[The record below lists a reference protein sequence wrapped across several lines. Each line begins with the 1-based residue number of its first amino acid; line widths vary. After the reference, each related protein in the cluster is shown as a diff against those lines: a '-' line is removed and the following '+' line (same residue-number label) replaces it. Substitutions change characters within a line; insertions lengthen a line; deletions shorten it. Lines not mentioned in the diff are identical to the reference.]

1 MKRHKIRV
9 RKYRDSARPH
19 LKFVVNYREAGKRK
33 RAFFETMNEG
43 DTFAQN
49 RNIELKN
56 SGREG
61 AEFPTSLRVMA
72 QEGAER
78 RRAYGRTI
86 KDATEFFVRH
96 LAASER
102 SITAAKL
109 VEQVIAAKKVDG
121 MSKRYVQD
129 LRSRLP
135 RFAKDFDG
143 KMVAEITAKEIDDWL
158 RALAVGPTTRN
169 NFRRTLVM
177 MFSYAAKHG
186 YTTSNPAAE
195 TQKAKEIDAP
205 PGILTVQQTAR
216 LLEAASPELLPYV
229 AIGAFAGLR
238 RAELERLDWSDIHFD
253 DNLIEVTAQKSKTA
267 RRRFVKI
274 QPNLREWLLPF
285 RKQKGSVTPDNFP
298 KRLDAAREA
307 AGIDDWPDNA
317 LRHSFASYHLAHFK
331 DAAALA
337 LEMGHTD
344 SGLIF
349 NHYRQLVRPK
359 EAERYWNIRPAPV
372 SKVVSMQGSMQGKS
386 NAEIKEFL
394 RTAPIVSSE
403 PLREFLARQ
412 KKEAMRK

>member
-1 MKRHKIRV
+1 
-9 RKYRDSARPH
+9 
-19 LKFVVNYREAGKRK
+19 L
-33 RAFFETMNEG
+33 
-43 DTFAQN
+43 
-49 RNIELKN
+49 L
-56 SGREG
+56 
-61 AEFPTSLRVMA
+61 
-72 QEGAER
+72 
-78 RRAYGRTI
+78 
-86 KDATEFFVRH
+86 
-96 LAASER
+96 
-102 SITAAKL
+102 
-109 VEQVIAAKKVDG
+109 
-121 MSKRYVQD
+121 
-129 LRSRLP
+129 
-135 RFAKDFDG
+135 
-143 KMVAEITAKEIDDWL
+143 
-158 RALAVGPTTRN
+158 
-169 NFRRTLVM
+169 
-177 MFSYAAKHG
+177 
-186 YTTSNPAAE
+186 TTSNPAAE
-195 TQKAKEIDAP
+195 TEKANEIDAP

-238 RAELERLDWSDIHFD
+238 RAELERLDWSDVHFD
-253 DNLIEVTAQKSKTA
+253 DNLIEITAQKSKTA

-274 QPNLREWLLPF
+274 QRNLREWLLPF
-285 RKQKGSVTPDNFP
+285 RKHKGIVTPDNFP
-298 KRLDAAREA
+298 KRLDAARDA

-337 LEMGHTD
+337 LEMGHTN

-412 KKEAMRK
+412 NKKAARE